1 MAGFNAVGAIAFLV
15 FYFLYR
21 NSGGE
26 NSHYLLI
33 AASVAGISSVALYVL
48 YGNFKKKFEGVRR
61 Q

>member
-1 MAGFNAVGAIAFLV
+1 MAGFNFVGAIAFLV

-33 AASVAGISSVALYVL
+33 AAIVAGISAVALFFL
-48 YGNFKKKFEGVRR
+48 YGTFKKKFEGVGK
-61 Q
+61 